1 MALVLED
8 GSGVADADTW
18 ILEAETT
25 DYWTARNLTEW
36 LSAETIDREAAI
48 RMAADYM
55 MIVYRWPGQP
65 ATLQQRLP
73 WPRVGV
79 PSGASVFPSNAIPSQ
94 VISAQMVLA
103 VEALRVN
110 LLAKPAP
117 AERQLIEE
125 TKSAKGFSKTQ
136 KWSTPSVD
144 ELSGLMRFPVADQIL
159 TGLTKRGL
167 GSGFGTARLVKGL

>member
-18 ILEAETT
+18 ISDEETT
-25 DYWTARNLTEW
+25 EYWSARNLTDW
-36 LSAETIDREAAI
+36 VDAEAVDREAAI

-55 MIVYRWPGQP
+55 MIIYRWPGQP

-79 PSGASVFPSNAIPSQ
+79 PSGAGVFPSNAIPSQ

-103 VEALRVN
+103 VEALRTN

-117 AERQLIEE
+117 AERALIEE

-144 ELSGLMRFPVADQIL
+144 DLSGLIRFPVADQIL
-159 TGLTKRGL
+159 AGITKRGL
-167 GSGFGTARLVKGL
+167 GSGFGTAKLVKGW